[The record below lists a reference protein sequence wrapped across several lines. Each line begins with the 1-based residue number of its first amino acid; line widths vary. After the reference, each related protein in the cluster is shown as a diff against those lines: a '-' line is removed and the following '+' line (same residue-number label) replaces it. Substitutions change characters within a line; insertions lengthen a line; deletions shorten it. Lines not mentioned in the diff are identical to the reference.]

1 MPRKHKKTRGGSGIV
16 DSLGQTFS
24 NLGSSISRGVKD
36 AWGKLSNSTQNTSS
50 YQPPI
55 QNNSYQSSQPPPYQ
69 PTTNFG
75 GTKTK
80 QRYSHRRYK
89 HKRGGS
95 YRDNMSLTNLAS
107 HAAPFSG
114 NTAQPHNWVGGK
126 TKRRRKSAKHTKRRR
141 H

>member
-1 MPRKHKKTRGGSGIV
+1 MPRKNKKSGGGNGIV
-16 DSLGQTFS
+16 DTLGQTFS
-24 NLGSSISRGVKD
+24 NLTTSISKGVKN
-36 AWGKLSNSTQNTSS
+36 AWSKLSNSPQNTPYQ
-50 YQPPI
+50 YQPTT
-55 QNNSYQSSQPPPYQ
+55 QSNTYQSQPPPYQ

-80 QRYSHRRYK
+80 RRNRHRK
-89 HKRGGS
+89 NKRGGS
-95 YRDNMSLTNLAS
+95 FKDNMSLTNLAS

-126 TKRRRKSAKHTKRRR
+126 TNRRRKSGKHTKRRR

>member
-1 MPRKHKKTRGGSGIV
+1 MPRKHKKTRGGNGIV

-24 NLGSSISRGVKD
+24 NLTSSVSRGVKD
-36 AWGKLSNSTQNTSS
+36 AWSKLSNSNQNTSS

-55 QNNSYQSSQPPPYQ
+55 QNNSYQSSQPPQYQ

-80 QRYSHRRYK
+80 RRNRHRK
-89 HKRGGS
+89 NKRGGS
-95 YRDNMSLTNLAS
+95 FRDNVSLTNLAS

-126 TKRRRKSAKHTKRRR
+126 TKRSRKSRKHTKRRR